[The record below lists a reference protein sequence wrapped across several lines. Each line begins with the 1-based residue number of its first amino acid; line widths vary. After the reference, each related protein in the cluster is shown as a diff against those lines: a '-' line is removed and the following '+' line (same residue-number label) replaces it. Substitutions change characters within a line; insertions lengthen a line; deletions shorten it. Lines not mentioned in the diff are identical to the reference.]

1 MKSLGDRQAGWRA
14 AARLGV
20 AMVCVAWLGFGLNA
34 HAGDFARAAAE
45 SDKAF
50 AARVL
55 HLPPGNA
62 FNVTAAA
69 WNGAPTLFVDYE
81 TGREEDSAERPLVAL
96 QRQTSGAYR
105 LLHVTTGETE
115 GGRPD
120 IAAIGFANAD
130 RDPAKELIVIL
141 AWSNE
146 HLDVSGTLYE
156 VRIIDDPH
164 PGQTSLSTLKLSNHF
179 GVECD
184 CSWSD
189 GSSKRYRFKTIA
201 AVKAE
206 LKKLGY
212 N

>member
-1 MKSLGDRQAGWRA
+1 MKSLGDRQSGWLA

-20 AMVCVAWLGFGLNA
+20 ATVCVAWLGFGWSA
-34 HAGDFARAAAE
+34 RAADFARAAGE

-69 WNGAPTLFVDYE
+69 WNGSPTLFVDYE
-81 TGREEDSAERPLVAL
+81 TGREEDSPERPLVAL
-96 QRQTSGAYR
+96 QQQPSGAYR
-105 LLHVTTGETE
+105 LLHVTIGETE

-141 AWSNE
+141 TWWTQ
-146 HLDVSGTLYE
+146 HLDVSGTFYE

-164 PGQTSLSTLKLSNHF
+164 PGQTSLPTLKLSDHF
-179 GVECD
+179 GSECD

-189 GSSKRYRFKTIA
+189 GSSKRYR
-201 AVKAE
+201 
-206 LKKLGY
+206 
-212 N
+212 